1 MCAVVTDLGA
11 LFNFEL
17 DRSGSQLMWFNCW
30 AAKEI
35 AGALN
40 TTNKAYHWS
49 KRGLKPAPSGHLKF
63 PLVEDVALAADVI
76 SLASFGDH
84 SGVLVNFAIGRP
96 TKQKLW
102 FSLSGQHWKS
112 CRSLFKA
119 RGQLSGGMKVSH

>member
-1 MCAVVTDLGA
+1 
-11 LFNFEL
+11 
-17 DRSGSQLMWFNCW
+17 MWFNCW

-102 FSLSGQHWKS
+102 FFPVRAALEVVQIVVQGAGAAKWWDESFALIPRRGSQH
-112 CRSLFKA
+112 
-119 RGQLSGGMKVSH
+119 